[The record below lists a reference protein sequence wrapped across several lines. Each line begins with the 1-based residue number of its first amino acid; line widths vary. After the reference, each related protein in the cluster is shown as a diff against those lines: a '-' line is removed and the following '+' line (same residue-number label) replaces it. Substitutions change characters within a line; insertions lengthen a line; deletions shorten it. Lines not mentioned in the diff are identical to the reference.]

1 MTDKAPRRL
10 PIGLTLSVLVALG
23 ILIALGG
30 WQLRRLAWKQDLL
43 ARVAALQSAPARDL
57 GSLLERLKAGEDLE
71 YARARV
77 ACPGLAAAPYLE
89 VYGVRGGQA
98 GVRLVSACALN
109 GAAYGSILVD
119 RGFVADTISSRPPV
133 DPAAVAPVEVVGVF
147 RAPEKPSFVTPPNDL
162 AANHWYSR
170 DIAAMAAQLKAPRPA
185 PLFLMAETPTNPEWK
200 ALVPAPLP
208 AEITN
213 RHLEYALTWFGLA
226 AALVGVY
233 AAVLWR
239 RWKA

>member
-1 MTDKAPRRL
+1 MTDQAPRRL

-23 ILIALGG
+23 ILMALGG
-30 WQLRRLAWKQDLL
+30 WQLQRLAWKQDLL

-57 GSLLERLKAGEDLE
+57 APLLERVKAGEDLE

-77 ACPGLAAAPYLE
+77 VCPGIAAAPYLE

-98 GVRLVSACALN
+98 GVRLVSACALE

-119 RGFVADTISSRPPV
+119 RGFVADTISARPPV
-133 DPAAVAPVEVVGVF
+133 DTAAAASVEVVGVF
-147 RAPEKPSFVTPPNDL
+147 RAPEKPSFVTPANDV

-170 DIAAMAAQLKAPRPA
+170 DIAAMAAQLKAPGPA

-208 AEITN
+208 AEISN

>member
-1 MTDKAPRRL
+1 MTDKTPRRL

-23 ILIALGG
+23 ILVALGA
-30 WQLRRLAWKQDLL
+30 WQLQRLAWKQDLL
-43 ARVAALQSAPARDL
+43 ARVAALQSAPADDL
-57 GSLLERLKAGEDLE
+57 GPLLDRVKAGEDLE

-77 ACPGLAAAPYLE
+77 VCPGLAAAPYLE
-89 VYGVRGGQA
+89 VYGVRSGQA
-98 GVRLVSACALN
+98 GIRLVSACALK

-133 DPAAVAPVEVVGVF
+133 DPTAAAPIEVVGVF
-147 RAPEKPSFVTPPNDL
+147 RAPEKPSFVTPPNDV

-170 DIAAMAAQLKAPRPA
+170 DIAAMAAQLKASGPA
-185 PLFLMAETPTNPEWK
+185 PLFLMAETATNPEWK
-200 ALVPAPLP
+200 ALAPAPLP
-208 AEITN
+208 AEISN

>member
-1 MTDKAPRRL
+1 MTDKAHRRL

-30 WQLRRLAWKQDLL
+30 WQFQRLAWKQDLL
-43 ARVAALQSAPARDL
+43 ARVAALQSAPAGDL
-57 GSLLERLKAGEDLE
+57 SPLLEQLKAGEDLE

-77 ACPGLAAAPYLE
+77 VCPGLAAAPYLE

-98 GVRLVSACALN
+98 GVRLVSACALE
-109 GAAYGSILVD
+109 GGTYGSILVD

-133 DPAAVAPVEVVGVF
+133 DPTAAAPVEVVGVF

-170 DIAAMAAQLKAPRPA
+170 DIAAMAAQLKAPAPA